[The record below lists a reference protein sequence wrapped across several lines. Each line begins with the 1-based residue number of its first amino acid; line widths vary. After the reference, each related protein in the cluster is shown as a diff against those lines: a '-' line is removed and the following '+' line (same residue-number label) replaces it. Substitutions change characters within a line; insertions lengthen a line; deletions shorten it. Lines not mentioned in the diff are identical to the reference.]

1 LNGRDN
7 GRRRPSRK
15 DRHNQDRR
23 GPPNNPKGD
32 FWGRKP
38 NNRDTQPV
46 KYNKDG
52 VPYERLRWTA
62 PALNTDPLPVPT
74 CTRCGQPI
82 TDLHAAL
89 TDTQAG
95 GTVHFDCVIA
105 ELEKREQLEEGDTLS
120 YVGGGRF
127 GIVRFANPSERKGQR
142 AFTIKRILEWED
154 KDQRADWRGLIADH
168 YSIT

>member
-23 GPPNNPKGD
+23 GQPNPKGD
-32 FWGRKP
+32 FWNRKQ
-38 NNRDTQPV
+38 NNRDTAPV
-46 KYNKDG
+46 KYNKNG

-62 PALNTDPLPVPT
+62 PILNTDPLPVPN

-105 ELEKREQLEEGDTLS
+105 ELEKREMLEEGDTLT

-127 GIVRFANPSERKGQR
+127 GIVHFANSGERKGQR
-142 AFTIKRILEWED
+142 AFTIKKVFEWED
-154 KDQRADWRGLIADH
+154 KEKRAEWRDLIADH

>member
-1 LNGRDN
+1 MNGRDN

-23 GPPNNPKGD
+23 GQMNSKSD
-32 FWGRKP
+32 FWNRKQTGR
-38 NNRDTQPV
+38 DIPV
-46 KYNKDG
+46 KYDKNG
-52 VPYERLRWTA
+52 IPYERLRWTA
-62 PALNTDPLPVPT
+62 PRLNTDPLPVPV

-82 TDLHAAL
+82 TDLHTAL

-95 GTVHFDCVIA
+95 GAVHFDCVIA

-127 GIVRFANPSERKGQR
+127 GIVRFTNPAERKGQR
-142 AFTIKRILEWED
+142 AFTIKKVFEWED
-154 KDQRADWRGLIADH
+154 KEKRAEWRDLIADH